1 LTFPKG
7 VEEVVMLAVD
17 GIGLSLTACWVEGLE
32 VLEGL
37 EGISGLSRGEA
48 ISESESGEAS
58 GLLVSESSSMAG
70 YGGGGGSREEGGS
83 DGEDV
88 VSCGR
93 EERVVQEVF
102 VRQTDRAAWWRPV
115 RLSLAGRWQ

>member
-17 GIGLSLTACWVEGLE
+17 GIGLSLTACWV
-32 VLEGL
+32 EGL

-93 EERVVQEVF
+93 EKRVVREVF